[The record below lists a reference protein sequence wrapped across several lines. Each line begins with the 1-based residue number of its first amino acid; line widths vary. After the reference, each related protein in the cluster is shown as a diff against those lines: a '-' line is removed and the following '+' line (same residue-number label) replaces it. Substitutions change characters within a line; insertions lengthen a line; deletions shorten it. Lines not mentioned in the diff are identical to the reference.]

1 MRTYAPSR
9 RRSLCIAASLSC
21 ILVTTAMARDAN
33 ADNVTA
39 VSGIVTGNVQQVG
52 FRAMIQKQAIR
63 YNLAGSAE
71 NNADKS
77 VRFVLQGSDDRIDKA
92 LKIIREGTKK
102 SSNVK
107 VTVSKAS
114 VDSGLKTF
122 TIVDWTSKSRGI
134 TNPYNLVFNLR
145 PDDTKISNAEVK
157 KVWLDICETDV
168 TGDDKK
174 KCAKGDD

>member
-1 MRTYAPSR
+1 MRIYDLSR
-9 RRSLCIAASLSC
+9 RRSLCIAVSLSC
-21 ILVTTAMARDAN
+21 LLATIAVARDAN
-33 ADNVTA
+33 AETVA
-39 VSGIVTGNVQQVG
+39 AFSGIVTGNVQQVG

-63 YNLAGSAE
+63 YDLAGSAE
-71 NNADKS
+71 NNADNS

-107 VTVSKAS
+107 VSVSKVP

-122 TIVDWTSKSRGI
+122 TVVGWTSLSRGI
-134 TNPYNLVFNLR
+134 THPYDLVFNLR
-145 PDDTKISNAEVK
+145 PDDTKISKAEAK

-168 TGDDKK
+168 TGEDKK
-174 KCAKGDD
+174 EMRQGR